1 MNVYQDVEHMLMEAF
16 NTVLGPK
23 HIGKMDQNLIN
34 VEPPRDRGHG
44 DVATNVAMVFAKKLS
59 IKPRDLAIQICNEL
73 DSNDDVSAVE
83 VAGPGFI
90 NIKLVDEVWFKSLH
104 FILGSGKDYGSS
116 ALGAG
121 KKINIEY
128 VSANPTGPL
137 HAAHAR
143 GAVVGDALAR
153 LLMKTGYEVCKE
165 YYINDAGSQIDILG
179 QSTYLR
185 YQEVLGDDSIV
196 IPDGHYPGAYLKE
209 IAAEIVKKDGDKW
222 LSTGVEARLDAFR
235 KYSVQMMMEKVKAD
249 LNSLGIEMDIF
260 SSEQSLI
267 QSGGV
272 DSVLNILEERELLY
286 EGVLDPP
293 KGKQLENW
301 ISRPQKLFK
310 STLFGDDVDRP
321 LQKTDGSWTYFAS
334 DIAYHYDK
342 YKRGFTQMIDIWGAD
357 HGGYVKRMQSAVNA
371 VTFDEA
377 KLDVK
382 ICQIVHML
390 RDGKPVRM
398 SKRSGD
404 FVTIKDVV
412 TAVGKDVIRFIM
424 LTRKNDQVLEFDFD
438 KVVEQSRDNPVFY
451 VQYAHARCC
460 SVLRNA
466 DIGNTGGSYEK
477 SNFCSNN
484 LSLLTDENELNVI
497 KILTNWPRII
507 QGAAKAHEP
516 HRIAFYLSDLA
527 AAFHSLWNKG
537 KEDERLRFIVE
548 DDQDLSSARLSL
560 IKAIAIVIASGL
572 EVIGIEAAEELRS

>member
-1 MNVYQDVEHMLMEAF
+1 MNIYQDVEHMLMEAF
-16 NTVLGPK
+16 NKVLGPK
-23 HIGKMDQNLIN
+23 DIGKIDQNLIS
-34 VEPPRDRGHG
+34 VEPPRDKEHG
-44 DVATNVAMVFAKKLS
+44 DVATNVAMVFAKILS
-59 IKPRDLAIQICNEL
+59 VKPRDLAIKICNEL
-73 DSNDDVSAVE
+73 DRNDYVAAVK

-104 FILGSGKDYGSS
+104 FILKSEKDYGSS

-143 GAVVGDALAR
+143 GAVIGDALAR

-165 YYINDAGSQIDILG
+165 YYINDAGSQVDILG
-179 QSTYLR
+179 KSTFLR
-185 YQEVLGDDSIV
+185 YQEILGDDSIV
-196 IPDGHYPGAYLKE
+196 IPEGHYPGAYLKD
-209 IAAEIVKKDGDKW
+209 IAAEIVEKDGNKW
-222 LSTGVEARLDAFR
+222 LSKSVEERLDAFR

-272 DSVLNILEERELLY
+272 DSVLNILEDRELLY

-293 KGKQLENW
+293 KGKQSENW
-301 ISRPQKLFK
+301 ISRPQRLFK
-310 STLFGDDVDRP
+310 STLFGDDVDRAI
-321 LQKTDGSWTYFAS
+321 QKTDGSWTYFAS

-342 YKRGFTQMIDIWGAD
+342 YKRGFTEMIDIWGAD

-404 FVTIKDVV
+404 FITIEDVV

-466 DIGNTGGSYEK
+466 NIGNTGGSFEK

-537 KEDERLRFIVE
+537 KEDEKLRFIVE
-548 DDQDLSSARLSL
+548 DDKELSLARLSL
-560 IKAIAIVIASGL
+560 VKAIAIVIASGL

>member
-1 MNVYQDVEHMLMEAF
+1 MNIYQDVEHMLMEAF
-16 NTVLGPK
+16 NKVLGPK
-23 HIGKMDQNLIN
+23 DIGKIDQNLIN
-34 VEPPRDRGHG
+34 VEPPRDKEHG
-44 DVATNVAMVFAKKLS
+44 DVATNVAMVFAKTLS
-59 IKPRDLAIQICNEL
+59 IKPRDLAIKICNEL
-73 DSNDDVSAVE
+73 DRNDDVSAVK

-104 FILGSGKDYGSS
+104 FILKSGKDYGSS
-116 ALGAG
+116 ALGGG

-165 YYINDAGSQIDILG
+165 YYINDAGSQVDILG
-179 QSTYLR
+179 QSTFLR
-185 YQEVLGDDSIV
+185 YQEILGDDAIV
-196 IPDGHYPGAYLKE
+196 IPEGHYPGAYLKD
-209 IAAEIVKKDGDKW
+209 IAAEIVKKDGNKW
-222 LSTGVEARLDAFR
+222 LSKSVEERLDAFR

-293 KGKQLENW
+293 KGKQSENW
-301 ISRPQKLFK
+301 VSRPQRLFK
-310 STLFGDDVDRP
+310 STLFGDDVDRAI
-321 LQKTDGSWTYFAS
+321 QKTDGSWTYFAS

-342 YKRGFTQMIDIWGAD
+342 YKRGFTEMIDIWGAD

-404 FVTIKDVV
+404 FVTIEDVV

-466 DIGNTGGSYEK
+466 DIGNIGGSSEK

-537 KEDERLRFIVE
+537 KEDEKLRFIVQ
-548 DDQDLSSARLSL
+548 DDKELSFARLSL

>member
-1 MNVYQDVEHMLMEAF
+1 MNIYQDVENMLMEAF

-23 HIGKMDQNLIN
+23 DIVKIDQNLIN
-34 VEPPRDRGHG
+34 VEPPRDKGHG

-59 IKPRDLAIQICNEL
+59 IKPRDLAIKICNEL
-73 DSNDDVSAVE
+73 DRNDNVSVAE

-90 NIKLVDEVWFKSLH
+90 NIKLVDEVWFESLH
-104 FILGSGKDYGSS
+104 FILKSGKEYGSS
-116 ALGAG
+116 ALGTG

-153 LLMKTGYEVCKE
+153 LLKKTGYEVCKE
-165 YYINDAGSQIDILG
+165 YYINDAGSQVNILA
-179 QSTYLR
+179 QSTFLR

-196 IPDGHYPGAYLKE
+196 IPDGHYPGIYLKD
-209 IAAEIVKKDGDKW
+209 IALQIVEKDGDKW
-222 LSTGVEARLDAFR
+222 LSKSVEETLDAFK
-235 KYSVQMMMEKVKAD
+235 KYSVQMMMEKVKTD

-272 DSVLNILEERELLY
+272 DSVIDMLEERELLY

-293 KGKQLENW
+293 KGKQSENW
-301 ISRPQKLFK
+301 IARPQRLFK
-310 STLFGDDVDRP
+310 STLFGDDVDRAI
-321 LQKTDGSWTYFAS
+321 QKTDGSWTYFAS

-342 YKRGFTQMIDIWGAD
+342 YKRGFTEMIDIWGAD
-357 HGGYVKRMQSAVNA
+357 HGGYVKRMESAVNA
-371 VTFDEA
+371 VTLDKA
-377 KLDVK
+377 KLNVK

-404 FVTIKDVV
+404 FVTIEDVV

-466 DIGNTGGSYEK
+466 DIRGAGGSFEK
-477 SNFCSNN
+477 SNFCGNS
-484 LSLLTDENELNVI
+484 LSLLKDENELNVI

-537 KEDERLRFIVE
+537 KEDEKLRFIVE
-548 DDQDLSSARLSL
+548 NNQELSHARLSL
-560 IKAIAIVIASGL
+560 IKAISIVIAAGL

>member
-1 MNVYQDVEHMLMEAF
+1 MNIYQNVEHMLMEAL

-23 HIGKMDQNLIN
+23 DIVKIDQNLIN
-34 VEPPRDRGHG
+34 VEPPRDKGHG
-44 DVATNVAMVFAKKLS
+44 DVATNVAMIFSKKLS
-59 IKPRDLAIQICNEL
+59 IKPRDLAIKICNEL
-73 DSNDDVSAVE
+73 DRNDEVSAVE

-104 FILGSGKDYGSS
+104 FILKSGKDYGSS
-116 ALGAG
+116 TLGTG

-143 GAVVGDALAR
+143 GAVVGDALA
-153 LLMKTGYEVCKE
+153 LLLKKTGHEVCKE
-165 YYINDAGSQIDILG
+165 YYINDAGSQVDILG
-179 QSTYLR
+179 QSTFLR
-185 YQEVLGDDSIV
+185 YKEVLGDDSIV
-196 IPDGHYPGAYLKE
+196 IPDGHYPGAYLKD
-209 IAAEIVKKDGDKW
+209 IALEIVEKDGDKW
-222 LSTGVEARLDAFR
+222 LSKGVEERLDAFR

-272 DSVLNILEERELLY
+272 DGVLKILEERELLY

-293 KGKQLENW
+293 KGKQSENW
-301 ISRPQKLFK
+301 ISRPQRLFK
-310 STLFGDDVDRP
+310 STLFGDDVDRAI
-321 LQKTDGSWTYFAS
+321 QKTDGSWTYFAS

-342 YKRGFTQMIDIWGAD
+342 YKRGFTEMIDIWGAD

-371 VTFDEA
+371 VTFNEA

-404 FVTIKDVV
+404 FVTIEDVV
-412 TAVGKDVIRFIM
+412 KAVGKDVIRFIM

-466 DIGNTGGSYEK
+466 DIGNNGGSFEK
-477 SNFCSNN
+477 SNFCNNN
-484 LSLLTDENELNVI
+484 LSLLTDKNELNVI
-497 KILTNWPRII
+497 KILANWPRII

-537 KEDERLRFIVE
+537 KEDEKLRFIIE
-548 DDQDLSSARLSL
+548 DDKELSSARLSL
-560 IKAIAIVIASGL
+560 IKAIAIVIATGL

>member
-1 MNVYQDVEHMLMEAF
+1 MNIYQNVEHMLMEAF
-16 NTVLGPK
+16 NTILGPRDIVK
-23 HIGKMDQNLIN
+23 IDQNLIN
-34 VEPPRDRGHG
+34 VEPPRDKGHG
-44 DVATNVAMVFAKKLS
+44 DVATNVAMIFSKKLS
-59 IKPRDLAIQICNEL
+59 IKPRDLAIKICNEL
-73 DSNDDVSAVE
+73 DRNDEVSAVE

-104 FILGSGKDYGSS
+104 FILKSGKDYGSS
-116 ALGAG
+116 TLGTG

-143 GAVVGDALAR
+143 GAVVGDALA
-153 LLMKTGYEVCKE
+153 LLLRKTGHEVCKE
-165 YYINDAGSQIDILG
+165 YYINDAGSQVDILG
-179 QSTYLR
+179 QSTFLR
-185 YQEVLGDDSIV
+185 YKEVLGDDSIV
-196 IPDGHYPGAYLKE
+196 IPDGHYPGAYLKD
-209 IAAEIVKKDGDKW
+209 IALEIVEKDGDKW
-222 LSTGVEARLDAFR
+222 LSKSVEERLDAFR
-235 KYSVQMMMEKVKAD
+235 KYSVQMMMEKVKVD

-267 QSGGV
+267 QSGRVDGV
-272 DSVLNILEERELLY
+272 LKILEERELLY

-293 KGKQLENW
+293 KGKQSENW
-301 ISRPQKLFK
+301 ISRPQRLFK
-310 STLFGDDVDRP
+310 STLFGDDVDRAI
-321 LQKTDGSWTYFAS
+321 QKTDGSWTYFAS

-342 YKRGFTQMIDIWGAD
+342 YKRGFTEMIDIWGAD

-371 VTFDEA
+371 VTFNEA

-404 FVTIKDVV
+404 FVTIEDVV
-412 TAVGKDVIRFIM
+412 KAVGKDVIRFIM

-466 DIGNTGGSYEK
+466 DIGNNGGSFEK
-477 SNFCSNN
+477 SNFCNNN

-537 KEDERLRFIVE
+537 KEDEKLRFIIE
-548 DDQDLSSARLSL
+548 DDKKLSSARLSL

>member
-1 MNVYQDVEHMLMEAF
+1 MNIYQDVEHMLMEAF
-16 NTVLGPK
+16 NKVLGPK
-23 HIGKMDQNLIN
+23 DIGKIDQNLIS
-34 VEPPRDRGHG
+34 VEPPRDKEHG
-44 DVATNVAMVFAKKLS
+44 DVATNVAMVFAKTLS
-59 IKPRDLAIQICNEL
+59 IKPRDLAIKICNEL
-73 DSNDDVSAVE
+73 DRNDYVAAVK

-104 FILGSGKDYGSS
+104 FILKSGKDYGSS

-121 KKINIEY
+121 KKINVEY

-165 YYINDAGSQIDILG
+165 YYINDAGSQVDILG
-179 QSTYLR
+179 KSTFLR
-185 YQEVLGDDSIV
+185 YQEILGDDSIV
-196 IPDGHYPGAYLKE
+196 IPEGHYPGAYLKD
-209 IAAEIVKKDGDKW
+209 IAAEIVKKDGNKW
-222 LSTGVEARLDAFR
+222 LSKSVEERLDAFR

-293 KGKQLENW
+293 KGKQSENW
-301 ISRPQKLFK
+301 ISRPQRLFK
-310 STLFGDDVDRP
+310 STLFGDDVDRAI
-321 LQKTDGSWTYFAS
+321 QKTDGSWTYFAS

-342 YKRGFTQMIDIWGAD
+342 YKRGFTEMIDIWGAD

-404 FVTIKDVV
+404 FITIEDVV

-466 DIGNTGGSYEK
+466 NIGNTGGSFEK

-537 KEDERLRFIVE
+537 KEDEKLRFIVE
-548 DDQDLSSARLSL
+548 DDRELSFARLSL

>member
-1 MNVYQDVEHMLMEAF
+1 MNIYQDVENMLMEAF

-23 HIGKMDQNLIN
+23 DIVKIDQNLIN
-34 VEPPRDRGHG
+34 VEPPRDKGHG

-59 IKPRDLAIQICNEL
+59 IKPRDLAIKICNEL
-73 DSNDDVSAVE
+73 DRNDNVSVAE

-90 NIKLVDEVWFKSLH
+90 NIKLVDEVWFESLH
-104 FILGSGKDYGSS
+104 FILKSGKEYGSS
-116 ALGAG
+116 ALGTG

-153 LLMKTGYEVCKE
+153 LLKKTGYEVCKE
-165 YYINDAGSQIDILG
+165 YYINDAGSQVNILA
-179 QSTYLR
+179 QSTFLR

-196 IPDGHYPGAYLKE
+196 IPDGHYPGIYLKD
-209 IAAEIVKKDGDKW
+209 IALQIVEKDGDKW
-222 LSTGVEARLDAFR
+222 LSKSVEETLDAFK
-235 KYSVQMMMEKVKAD
+235 KYSVQMMMEKVKTD

-272 DSVLNILEERELLY
+272 DSVIDMLEERELLY

-293 KGKQLENW
+293 KGKQSENW
-301 ISRPQKLFK
+301 IARPQRLFK
-310 STLFGDDVDRP
+310 STLFGDDVDRAI
-321 LQKTDGSWTYFAS
+321 QKTDGSWTYFAS

-342 YKRGFTQMIDIWGAD
+342 YKRGFTEMIDIWGAD
-357 HGGYVKRMQSAVNA
+357 HGGYVKRMESAVNA
-371 VTFDEA
+371 VTLDKA
-377 KLDVK
+377 KLNVK

-404 FVTIKDVV
+404 FVTIEDVV

-466 DIGNTGGSYEK
+466 DIRGTGGSFEK
-477 SNFCSNN
+477 SNFCGNS
-484 LSLLTDENELNVI
+484 LSLLKDENELNVI

-537 KEDERLRFIVE
+537 KEDEKLRFIVE
-548 DDQDLSSARLSL
+548 NNQELSHARLSL
-560 IKAIAIVIASGL
+560 IKAISIVIAAGL

>member
-1 MNVYQDVEHMLMEAF
+1 MNIYQDVEHMLMEAF
-16 NTVLGPK
+16 NKVLGPK
-23 HIGKMDQNLIN
+23 DIGKIDQNLIS
-34 VEPPRDRGHG
+34 VEPPRDKEHG
-44 DVATNVAMVFAKKLS
+44 DVATNVAMVFAKILS
-59 IKPRDLAIQICNEL
+59 VKPRDLAIKICNEL
-73 DSNDDVSAVE
+73 DRNDDVSAVK

-104 FILGSGKDYGSS
+104 FILKSEKDYGSS

-165 YYINDAGSQIDILG
+165 YYINDAGSQVDILG
-179 QSTYLR
+179 QSTFLR

-196 IPDGHYPGAYLKE
+196 IPEGHYPGAYLKD
-209 IAAEIVKKDGDKW
+209 IAAEIVKKDGNKW
-222 LSTGVEARLDAFR
+222 LSKSVEERLDAFR

-286 EGVLDPP
+286 QGVLDPP
-293 KGKQLENW
+293 KGKQSENW
-301 ISRPQKLFK
+301 VSRPQRLFK
-310 STLFGDDVDRP
+310 STLFGDDVDRAI
-321 LQKTDGSWTYFAS
+321 QKTDGSWTYFAS

-342 YKRGFTQMIDIWGAD
+342 YKRGFTEMIDIWGAD

-404 FVTIKDVV
+404 FVTIEDVV

-466 DIGNTGGSYEK
+466 NIGNTGGSFEK

-537 KEDERLRFIVE
+537 KEDEKLRFIVE
-548 DDQDLSSARLSL
+548 DDKELSLARLSL
-560 IKAIAIVIASGL
+560 VKAIAIVIASGL

>member
-1 MNVYQDVEHMLMEAF
+1 M
-16 NTVLGPK
+16 
-23 HIGKMDQNLIN
+23 
-34 VEPPRDRGHG
+34 
-44 DVATNVAMVFAKKLS
+44 
-59 IKPRDLAIQICNEL
+59 
-73 DSNDDVSAVE
+73 
-83 VAGPGFI
+83 
-90 NIKLVDEVWFKSLH
+90 
-104 FILGSGKDYGSS
+104 
-116 ALGAG
+116 
-121 KKINIEY
+121 
-128 VSANPTGPL
+128 
-137 HAAHAR
+137 
-143 GAVVGDALAR
+143 
-153 LLMKTGYEVCKE
+153 CKE
-165 YYINDAGSQIDILG
+165 YYINDAGSQVNILA
-179 QSTYLR
+179 QSTFLR

-196 IPDGHYPGAYLKE
+196 IPDGHYPGIYLKD
-209 IAAEIVKKDGDKW
+209 IALQIVEKDGDKW
-222 LSTGVEARLDAFR
+222 LSKSVEETLDAFK
-235 KYSVQMMMEKVKAD
+235 KYSVQMMMEKVKTD

-272 DSVLNILEERELLY
+272 DSVIDMLEERELLY

-293 KGKQLENW
+293 KGKQSENW
-301 ISRPQKLFK
+301 IARPQRLFK
-310 STLFGDDVDRP
+310 STLFGDDVDRAI
-321 LQKTDGSWTYFAS
+321 QKTDGSWTYFAS

-342 YKRGFTQMIDIWGAD
+342 YKRGFTEMIDIWGAD
-357 HGGYVKRMQSAVNA
+357 HGGYVKRMESAVNA
-371 VTFDEA
+371 VTLDKA
-377 KLDVK
+377 KLNVK

-404 FVTIKDVV
+404 FVTIEDVV

-466 DIGNTGGSYEK
+466 DIRGTGGSFEK
-477 SNFCSNN
+477 SNFCGNS
-484 LSLLTDENELNVI
+484 LSLLKDENELNVI

-537 KEDERLRFIVE
+537 KEDEKLRFIVE
-548 DDQDLSSARLSL
+548 NNQELSHARLSL
-560 IKAIAIVIASGL
+560 IKAISIVIAAGL

>member
-1 MNVYQDVEHMLMEAF
+1 MNIYQNVEHMLMEAF
-16 NTVLGPK
+16 NTILSPK
-23 HIGKMDQNLIN
+23 DIVKIDQNLIN
-34 VEPPRDRGHG
+34 VEPPRDKGHG
-44 DVATNVAMVFAKKLS
+44 DVATNVAMIFSKKLS
-59 IKPRDLAIQICNEL
+59 IKPRDLAIKICNEL
-73 DSNDDVSAVE
+73 DRNDEVSAAE

-104 FILGSGKDYGSS
+104 FILKSGKDYGSS
-116 ALGAG
+116 TLGTG

-143 GAVVGDALAR
+143 GAVVGDALA
-153 LLMKTGYEVCKE
+153 LLLKKTGHEVCKE
-165 YYINDAGSQIDILG
+165 YYINDGGSQVDILG
-179 QSTYLR
+179 QSTFLR
-185 YQEVLGDDSIV
+185 YKEVLGDDSIV
-196 IPDGHYPGAYLKE
+196 IPDGHYPGAYLKD
-209 IAAEIVKKDGDKW
+209 IALEIVDKDGDKW
-222 LSTGVEARLDAFR
+222 LSKGVEERLDAFR

-272 DSVLNILEERELLY
+272 DGVLKILEERELLY

-293 KGKQLENW
+293 KGKQSENW
-301 ISRPQKLFK
+301 ISRPQRLFK
-310 STLFGDDVDRP
+310 STLFGDDVDRAI
-321 LQKTDGSWTYFAS
+321 QKTDGNWTYFAS

-342 YKRGFTQMIDIWGAD
+342 YKRGFTEMIDIWGAD

-371 VTFDEA
+371 VTFNEA

-404 FVTIKDVV
+404 FVTIEDVV
-412 TAVGKDVIRFIM
+412 KAVGKDVIRFIM

-466 DIGNTGGSYEK
+466 DIGNNGGSFEK
-477 SNFCSNN
+477 SNFCNNN

-537 KEDERLRFIVE
+537 KEDEKLRFIIE
-548 DDQDLSSARLSL
+548 DDKELSSARLSL

>member
-1 MNVYQDVEHMLMEAF
+1 MNIYQDVEHMLMEAF
-16 NTVLGPK
+16 NKVLGPK
-23 HIGKMDQNLIN
+23 DIGKIDQNLIN

-44 DVATNVAMVFAKKLS
+44 DVATNVAMIFAKKLS

-104 FILGSGKDYGSS
+104 FILKSGIDYGSS

-165 YYINDAGSQIDILG
+165 YYINDAGSQVDILG
-179 QSTYLR
+179 QSTFLR

-222 LSTGVEARLDAFR
+222 LSTGVEERLDAFK

-267 QSGGV
+267 QSGRV

-301 ISRPQKLFK
+301 ISRPQRLFK
-310 STLFGDDVDRP
+310 STLFGDDVDRA

-342 YKRGFTQMIDIWGAD
+342 YKRGFAQMIDIWGAD
-357 HGGYVKRMQSAVNA
+357 HGGYVKRMQSAVKA

-404 FVTIKDVV
+404 FVTIEDVV

-460 SVLRNA
+460 SVLRTA
-466 DIGNTGGSYEK
+466 DVGNTGGSSER

-507 QGAAKAHEP
+507 RGAAKAHEP

-537 KEDERLRFIVE
+537 KEDEKLRFIVE
-548 DDQDLSSARLSL
+548 DDQELSSARLSL

>member
-1 MNVYQDVEHMLMEAF
+1 MNIYQDVEHMLMEAF
-16 NTVLGPK
+16 NKVLGPK
-23 HIGKMDQNLIN
+23 DIGKIDQNLIS
-34 VEPPRDRGHG
+34 VEPPRDKEHG
-44 DVATNVAMVFAKKLS
+44 DVATNVAMVFAKILS
-59 IKPRDLAIQICNEL
+59 VKPRDLAIKICNEL
-73 DSNDDVSAVE
+73 DRNDYVAAVK

-104 FILGSGKDYGSS
+104 FILKSEKDYGSS

-165 YYINDAGSQIDILG
+165 YYINDAGSQVDILG
-179 QSTYLR
+179 KSTFLR
-185 YQEVLGDDSIV
+185 YQEILGDDSIV
-196 IPDGHYPGAYLKE
+196 IPEGHYPGAYLKD
-209 IAAEIVKKDGDKW
+209 IAAEIVEKDGNKW
-222 LSTGVEARLDAFR
+222 LSKSVEERLDAFR

-272 DSVLNILEERELLY
+272 DSVLNILEDRELLY

-293 KGKQLENW
+293 KGKQSENW
-301 ISRPQKLFK
+301 ISRPQRLFK
-310 STLFGDDVDRP
+310 STLFGDDVDRAI
-321 LQKTDGSWTYFAS
+321 QKTDGSWTYFAS

-342 YKRGFTQMIDIWGAD
+342 YKRGFTEMIDIWGAD

-404 FVTIKDVV
+404 FITIEDVV

-466 DIGNTGGSYEK
+466 NIGNTVGNFEK

-537 KEDERLRFIVE
+537 KEDEKLRFIVE
-548 DDQDLSSARLSL
+548 DDKELSLARLSL
-560 IKAIAIVIASGL
+560 VKAIAIVIASGL

>member
-1 MNVYQDVEHMLMEAF
+1 MNIYQNVEHMLMEAF
-16 NTVLGPK
+16 NTILGPRDIVK
-23 HIGKMDQNLIN
+23 IDQNLIN
-34 VEPPRDRGHG
+34 VEPPRDKGHG
-44 DVATNVAMVFAKKLS
+44 DVATNVAMIFSKKLS
-59 IKPRDLAIQICNEL
+59 IKPRDLAIKICNEL
-73 DSNDDVSAVE
+73 DRNDEVSAVE

-104 FILGSGKDYGSS
+104 FILKSGKDYGSS
-116 ALGAG
+116 ALGTG

-143 GAVVGDALAR
+143 GAVVGDALA
-153 LLMKTGYEVCKE
+153 LLLKKTGHEVCKE
-165 YYINDAGSQIDILG
+165 YYINDAGSQVDILG
-179 QSTYLR
+179 QSTFLR
-185 YQEVLGDDSIV
+185 YKEVLGDDSIV
-196 IPDGHYPGAYLKE
+196 IPDGHYPGAYLKD
-209 IAAEIVKKDGDKW
+209 IASEIVEKDGDKW
-222 LSTGVEARLDAFR
+222 LSTSVEERLDAFR

-267 QSGGV
+267 RSGGV
-272 DSVLNILEERELLY
+272 DGVLKILEERELLY

-293 KGKQLENW
+293 KGKQSENW
-301 ISRPQKLFK
+301 ISRPQRLFK
-310 STLFGDDVDRP
+310 STLFGDDVDRAI
-321 LQKTDGSWTYFAS
+321 QKTDGSWTYFAS

-342 YKRGFTQMIDIWGAD
+342 YKRGFTEMIDIWGAD

-371 VTFDEA
+371 VTFNEA

-404 FVTIKDVV
+404 FVTIEDVV
-412 TAVGKDVIRFIM
+412 KAVGKDVIRFIM

-438 KVVEQSRDNPVFY
+438 KVVEHSRDNPVFY

-466 DIGNTGGSYEK
+466 DIGNNGGSFEK
-477 SNFCSNN
+477 SNFCNNN

-537 KEDERLRFIVE
+537 KEDEKLRFIIE
-548 DDQDLSSARLSL
+548 DDKELSSARLSL

>member
-1 MNVYQDVEHMLMEAF
+1 MNIYQNVEHMLMEAF

-23 HIGKMDQNLIN
+23 DIVKIDQNLIN
-34 VEPPRDRGHG
+34 VEPPRDKGHG
-44 DVATNVAMVFAKKLS
+44 DVATNVAMIFSKKLS
-59 IKPRDLAIQICNEL
+59 IKPRDLAIKICNEL
-73 DSNDDVSAVE
+73 DRNDEVSAAE

-104 FILGSGKDYGSS
+104 FILKSGKDYGSS
-116 ALGAG
+116 TLGTG

-143 GAVVGDALAR
+143 GAVVGDALA
-153 LLMKTGYEVCKE
+153 LLLKKTGHEVCKE
-165 YYINDAGSQIDILG
+165 YYINDAGSQVDILG
-179 QSTYLR
+179 QSTFLR
-185 YQEVLGDDSIV
+185 YKEVLGDDSIV
-196 IPDGHYPGAYLKE
+196 IPDGHYPGAYLKD
-209 IAAEIVKKDGDKW
+209 IALEIVEKDGDKW
-222 LSTGVEARLDAFR
+222 LSKGVEERLDAFR

-272 DSVLNILEERELLY
+272 DGVLKILEERELLY

-293 KGKQLENW
+293 KGKQSENW
-301 ISRPQKLFK
+301 ISRPQRLFK
-310 STLFGDDVDRP
+310 STLFGDDVDRAI
-321 LQKTDGSWTYFAS
+321 QKTDGNWTYFAS

-342 YKRGFTQMIDIWGAD
+342 YKRGFTEMIDIWGAD

-371 VTFDEA
+371 VTFNEA

-404 FVTIKDVV
+404 FVTIEDVV
-412 TAVGKDVIRFIM
+412 KAVGKDVIRFIM

-466 DIGNTGGSYEK
+466 DIGNNGGSFEK
-477 SNFCSNN
+477 SNFCNNN

-537 KEDERLRFIVE
+537 KEDEKLRFIIE
-548 DDQDLSSARLSL
+548 DDKELSSARLSL

>member
-1 MNVYQDVEHMLMEAF
+1 MNIYQNVEHMLMEAF

-23 HIGKMDQNLIN
+23 DIVKIDQNLIN
-34 VEPPRDRGHG
+34 VEPPRDKGHG
-44 DVATNVAMVFAKKLS
+44 DVATNVAMIFSKKLS
-59 IKPRDLAIQICNEL
+59 IKPRDLAIKICNEL
-73 DSNDDVSAVE
+73 DRNDEVSAVE

-104 FILGSGKDYGSS
+104 FILKSGKDYGSS
-116 ALGAG
+116 TLGTG

-143 GAVVGDALAR
+143 GAVVGDALA
-153 LLMKTGYEVCKE
+153 LLLKKTGHEVCKE
-165 YYINDAGSQIDILG
+165 YYINDGGSQVDILG
-179 QSTYLR
+179 QSTFLR
-185 YQEVLGDDSIV
+185 YKEVLGDDSIV
-196 IPDGHYPGAYLKE
+196 IPDGHYPGAYLKD
-209 IAAEIVKKDGDKW
+209 IALEIVEKDGDKW
-222 LSTGVEARLDAFR
+222 LSKSDQERLDAFR
-235 KYSVQMMMEKVKAD
+235 EYSVQMMMEKVKVD

-272 DSVLNILEERELLY
+272 DGVLKILEERELLY

-293 KGKQLENW
+293 KGKQSENW
-301 ISRPQKLFK
+301 ISRPQRLFK
-310 STLFGDDVDRP
+310 STLFGDDVDRAI
-321 LQKTDGSWTYFAS
+321 QKTDGNWTYFAS

-342 YKRGFTQMIDIWGAD
+342 YKRGFTEMIDIWGAD

-371 VTFDEA
+371 VTFNEA

-404 FVTIKDVV
+404 FVTIEDVV
-412 TAVGKDVIRFIM
+412 KAVGKDVIRFIM

-438 KVVEQSRDNPVFY
+438 KVVEHSRDNPVFY

-466 DIGNTGGSYEK
+466 DIGNNGGSFEK
-477 SNFCSNN
+477 SNFCNNN

-537 KEDERLRFIVE
+537 KEDEKLRFIVE
-548 DDQDLSSARLSL
+548 DDQELSSARLSL

>member
-1 MNVYQDVEHMLMEAF
+1 MNIYQDVEHMLMEAF
-16 NTVLGPK
+16 NKVLGPK
-23 HIGKMDQNLIN
+23 DIGKIDQNLIS
-34 VEPPRDRGHG
+34 VEPPRDKEHG
-44 DVATNVAMVFAKKLS
+44 DVATNVAMVFAKILS
-59 IKPRDLAIQICNEL
+59 VKPRDLAIKICNEL
-73 DSNDDVSAVE
+73 DRNDYVAAVK

-104 FILGSGKDYGSS
+104 FILKSGKDYGSS

-165 YYINDAGSQIDILG
+165 YYINDAGSQVDILG
-179 QSTYLR
+179 KSTFLR
-185 YQEVLGDDSIV
+185 YQEILGDDSIV
-196 IPDGHYPGAYLKE
+196 IPEGHYPGAYLKD
-209 IAAEIVKKDGDKW
+209 IAAEIVEKDGNKW
-222 LSTGVEARLDAFR
+222 LSKSVEERLDAFR

-272 DSVLNILEERELLY
+272 DSVLNILEDRELLY

-293 KGKQLENW
+293 KGKQSENW
-301 ISRPQKLFK
+301 ISRPQRLFK
-310 STLFGDDVDRP
+310 STLFGDDVDRAI
-321 LQKTDGSWTYFAS
+321 QKTDGSWTYFAS

-342 YKRGFTQMIDIWGAD
+342 YKRGFTEMIDIWGAD

-404 FVTIKDVV
+404 FVTIEDVV

-466 DIGNTGGSYEK
+466 NIGNTSGSFEK

-537 KEDERLRFIVE
+537 KEDEKLRFIVQ
-548 DDQDLSSARLSL
+548 DDKELSFARLSL

>member
-1 MNVYQDVEHMLMEAF
+1 MNIYQDVEHMLMEAF
-16 NTVLGPK
+16 NKVLGPK
-23 HIGKMDQNLIN
+23 DIGKIDQNLIS
-34 VEPPRDRGHG
+34 VEPPRDKEHG
-44 DVATNVAMVFAKKLS
+44 DVATNVAMVFAKTLS
-59 IKPRDLAIQICNEL
+59 VKPRDLAIKICNEL
-73 DSNDDVSAVE
+73 DRNDYVAAVK

-104 FILGSGKDYGSS
+104 FILKSEKDYGSS

-165 YYINDAGSQIDILG
+165 YYINDAGSQVDILG
-179 QSTYLR
+179 KSTFLR
-185 YQEVLGDDSIV
+185 YQEILGDDSIV
-196 IPDGHYPGAYLKE
+196 IPEGHYPGAYLKD
-209 IAAEIVKKDGDKW
+209 IAAEIVEKDGNKW
-222 LSTGVEARLDAFR
+222 LSKSVEERLDAFR

-272 DSVLNILEERELLY
+272 DSVLNILEDRELLY

-293 KGKQLENW
+293 KGKQSENW
-301 ISRPQKLFK
+301 ISRPQRLFK
-310 STLFGDDVDRP
+310 STLFGDDVDRAI
-321 LQKTDGSWTYFAS
+321 QKTDGSWTYFAS

-342 YKRGFTQMIDIWGAD
+342 YKRGFTEMIDIWGAD

-404 FVTIKDVV
+404 FITIEDVV

-466 DIGNTGGSYEK
+466 DVGNSRGSFEK

-537 KEDERLRFIVE
+537 KEDEKLRFIVE
-548 DDQDLSSARLSL
+548 DDKELSLARLSL
-560 IKAIAIVIASGL
+560 VKAIAIVIASGL

>member
-1 MNVYQDVEHMLMEAF
+1 MNIYQNVEHMLMEAF
-16 NTVLGPK
+16 NTILGPRDIVK
-23 HIGKMDQNLIN
+23 IDQNLIN
-34 VEPPRDRGHG
+34 VEPPRDKGHG
-44 DVATNVAMVFAKKLS
+44 DVATNVAMIFSKKLS
-59 IKPRDLAIQICNEL
+59 IKPRDLAIKICNEL
-73 DSNDDVSAVE
+73 DRNDEVSAVE

-104 FILGSGKDYGSS
+104 FILKSGKDYGSS
-116 ALGAG
+116 ALGTG

-143 GAVVGDALAR
+143 GAVVGDALA
-153 LLMKTGYEVCKE
+153 LLLKKTGHEVCKE
-165 YYINDAGSQIDILG
+165 YYINDAGSQVDILG
-179 QSTYLR
+179 QSTFLR
-185 YQEVLGDDSIV
+185 YKEVLGDDSIV
-196 IPDGHYPGAYLKE
+196 IPDGHYPGVYLKD
-209 IAAEIVKKDGDKW
+209 IALEIVEKDGDKW
-222 LSTGVEARLDAFR
+222 LSKSVEERLDAFR

-272 DSVLNILEERELLY
+272 DGVLKILEERELLY

-293 KGKQLENW
+293 KGKQSENW
-301 ISRPQKLFK
+301 ISRPQRLFK
-310 STLFGDDVDRP
+310 STLFGDDVDRAI
-321 LQKTDGSWTYFAS
+321 QKTDGSWTYFAS

-342 YKRGFTQMIDIWGAD
+342 YKRGFTEMIDIWGAD

-371 VTFDEA
+371 VTFNEA

-404 FVTIKDVV
+404 FVTIEDVV
-412 TAVGKDVIRFIM
+412 KAVGKDVIRFIM

-438 KVVEQSRDNPVFY
+438 KVVEHSRDNPVFY

-466 DIGNTGGSYEK
+466 DIGNNGGSFEK
-477 SNFCSNN
+477 SNFCNNN

-537 KEDERLRFIVE
+537 KEDEKLRFIIE
-548 DDQDLSSARLSL
+548 DDKELSSARLSL

>member
-1 MNVYQDVEHMLMEAF
+1 MNIYQNVEHMLMEAF

-23 HIGKMDQNLIN
+23 DIVKIDQNLIN
-34 VEPPRDRGHG
+34 VEPPRDKGHG
-44 DVATNVAMVFAKKLS
+44 DVATNVAMIFSKKLS
-59 IKPRDLAIQICNEL
+59 IKPRDLAIKICNEL
-73 DSNDDVSAVE
+73 DRNDEVSAVE

-104 FILGSGKDYGSS
+104 FILKSGKDYGSS
-116 ALGAG
+116 TLGTG

-143 GAVVGDALAR
+143 GAVVGDALA
-153 LLMKTGYEVCKE
+153 LLLKKTGHEVCKE
-165 YYINDAGSQIDILG
+165 YYINDAGSQVDILG
-179 QSTYLR
+179 QSTFLR
-185 YQEVLGDDSIV
+185 YKEVLGDDSIV
-196 IPDGHYPGAYLKE
+196 IPDGHYPGVYLKD
-209 IAAEIVKKDGDKW
+209 IALEIVEKDGDKW
-222 LSTGVEARLDAFR
+222 LSKSVEERLDAFR

-267 QSGGV
+267 QSGRVDGV
-272 DSVLNILEERELLY
+272 LKILEERELLY

-293 KGKQLENW
+293 KGKQSENW
-301 ISRPQKLFK
+301 ISRPQRLFK
-310 STLFGDDVDRP
+310 STLFGDDVDRAI
-321 LQKTDGSWTYFAS
+321 QKTDGSWTYFAS

-342 YKRGFTQMIDIWGAD
+342 YKRGFTEMIDIWGAD

-371 VTFDEA
+371 VTFNEA

-404 FVTIKDVV
+404 FVTIEDVV
-412 TAVGKDVIRFIM
+412 KAVGKDVIRFIM

-466 DIGNTGGSYEK
+466 DIGNNGGSFEK
-477 SNFCSNN
+477 SNFCNNN

-537 KEDERLRFIVE
+537 KEDEKLRFIIE
-548 DDQDLSSARLSL
+548 DDKELSSARLSL

>member
-1 MNVYQDVEHMLMEAF
+1 MNIYQDVEHMLMEAF
-16 NTVLGPK
+16 NKVLGPK
-23 HIGKMDQNLIN
+23 DIGKIDQNLIN

-222 LSTGVEARLDAFR
+222 LSTGVEERLDAFR
-235 KYSVQMMMEKVKAD
+235 KYSVQMMMEKVKVD

-404 FVTIKDVV
+404 FVTIEDVV

>member
-1 MNVYQDVEHMLMEAF
+1 MNIYQDVEHMLMEAF
-16 NTVLGPK
+16 NKVLGPK
-23 HIGKMDQNLIN
+23 DIGKIDQNLIS
-34 VEPPRDRGHG
+34 VEPPRDKEHG
-44 DVATNVAMVFAKKLS
+44 DVATNVAMVFAKTLS
-59 IKPRDLAIQICNEL
+59 VKPRDLAIKICNEL
-73 DSNDDVSAVE
+73 DRNDYVAAVK

-104 FILGSGKDYGSS
+104 FILKSEKDYGSS

-165 YYINDAGSQIDILG
+165 YYINDAGSQVDILG
-179 QSTYLR
+179 QSTFLR
-185 YQEVLGDDSIV
+185 YQEILGDDSIV
-196 IPDGHYPGAYLKE
+196 IPEGHYPGAYLKD
-209 IAAEIVKKDGDKW
+209 IAAEIVEKDGNKW
-222 LSTGVEARLDAFR
+222 LSKSVEERLDAFR

-293 KGKQLENW
+293 KGKQSENW
-301 ISRPQKLFK
+301 ISRPQRLFK
-310 STLFGDDVDRP
+310 STLFGDDVDRAI
-321 LQKTDGSWTYFAS
+321 QKTDGSWTYFAS

-342 YKRGFTQMIDIWGAD
+342 YKRGFTEMIDIWGAD

-404 FVTIKDVV
+404 FITIEDVV

-466 DIGNTGGSYEK
+466 NIGNTGGSFEK

-537 KEDERLRFIVE
+537 KEDEKLRFIVE
-548 DDQDLSSARLSL
+548 DDKELSLARLSL
-560 IKAIAIVIASGL
+560 VKAIAIVIASGL

>member
-1 MNVYQDVEHMLMEAF
+1 MNIYQNVEHMLMEAF
-16 NTVLGPK
+16 NTILGPK
-23 HIGKMDQNLIN
+23 DIVKIDQNLIN
-34 VEPPRDRGHG
+34 VEPPRDKGHG
-44 DVATNVAMVFAKKLS
+44 DVATNVAMIFSKKLS
-59 IKPRDLAIQICNEL
+59 IKPRDLAIKICNEL
-73 DSNDDVSAVE
+73 DRNDEVSAIE

-104 FILGSGKDYGSS
+104 FILKSGKDYGSS
-116 ALGAG
+116 TLGTG

-143 GAVVGDALAR
+143 GAVVGDALA
-153 LLMKTGYEVCKE
+153 LLLKKTGHEVCKE
-165 YYINDAGSQIDILG
+165 YYINDAGSQVDILG
-179 QSTYLR
+179 QSTFLR
-185 YQEVLGDDSIV
+185 YKEVLGDDSIV
-196 IPDGHYPGAYLKE
+196 IPDGHYPGAYLKD
-209 IAAEIVKKDGDKW
+209 IALEIVEKDGDKW
-222 LSTGVEARLDAFR
+222 LSKSVEERLDAFR

-272 DSVLNILEERELLY
+272 DGVLKILEERELLY

-293 KGKQLENW
+293 KGKQSENW
-301 ISRPQKLFK
+301 ISRPQRLFK
-310 STLFGDDVDRP
+310 STLFGDDVDRAI
-321 LQKTDGSWTYFAS
+321 QKTDGSWTYFAS

-342 YKRGFTQMIDIWGAD
+342 YKRGFTEMIDIWGAD

-371 VTFDEA
+371 VTFNEA

-404 FVTIKDVV
+404 FVTIEDVV
-412 TAVGKDVIRFIM
+412 KAVGKDVIRFIM

-466 DIGNTGGSYEK
+466 DIGNNGGSFEK
-477 SNFCSNN
+477 SNFCNNN

-537 KEDERLRFIVE
+537 KEDEKLRFIIE
-548 DDQDLSSARLSL
+548 DDKELSSARLSL
-560 IKAIAIVIASGL
+560 IKAIAIVIATGL

>member
-1 MNVYQDVEHMLMEAF
+1 MNIYQDVEHMLMEAF
-16 NTVLGPK
+16 NKVLGPK
-23 HIGKMDQNLIN
+23 DIGKIDQNLIS
-34 VEPPRDRGHG
+34 VEPPRDKEHG
-44 DVATNVAMVFAKKLS
+44 DVATNVAMVFAKTLS
-59 IKPRDLAIQICNEL
+59 VKPRDLAIKICNEL
-73 DSNDDVSAVE
+73 DRNDYVAAVK

-104 FILGSGKDYGSS
+104 FILKSGKDYGSS

-165 YYINDAGSQIDILG
+165 YYINDAGSQVDILG
-179 QSTYLR
+179 KSTFLR
-185 YQEVLGDDSIV
+185 YQEILGDDSIV
-196 IPDGHYPGAYLKE
+196 IPEGHYPGAYLKD
-209 IAAEIVKKDGDKW
+209 IAAEIVEKDGNKW
-222 LSTGVEARLDAFR
+222 LSKSVEERLDAFR

-272 DSVLNILEERELLY
+272 DSVLNILEDRELLY

-293 KGKQLENW
+293 KGKQSENW
-301 ISRPQKLFK
+301 ISRPQRLFK
-310 STLFGDDVDRP
+310 STLFGDDVDRAI
-321 LQKTDGSWTYFAS
+321 QKTDGSWTYFAS

-342 YKRGFTQMIDIWGAD
+342 YKRGFTEMIDIWGAD

-404 FVTIKDVV
+404 FITIEDVV

-466 DIGNTGGSYEK
+466 NIGNTGGSFEK

-537 KEDERLRFIVE
+537 KEDEKLRFIVE
-548 DDQDLSSARLSL
+548 DDKELSLARLSL
-560 IKAIAIVIASGL
+560 VKAIAIVIASGL

>member
-1 MNVYQDVEHMLMEAF
+1 MNIYQNVEHMLMEAL

-23 HIGKMDQNLIN
+23 DIVKIDQNLIN
-34 VEPPRDRGHG
+34 VEPPRDKGHG
-44 DVATNVAMVFAKKLS
+44 DVATNVAMIFAKKLS
-59 IKPRDLAIQICNEL
+59 IKPRDLAIKICNEL
-73 DSNDDVSAVE
+73 DRNDEVSAIE

-104 FILGSGKDYGSS
+104 FILKSGKDYGSS
-116 ALGAG
+116 TLGTG

-143 GAVVGDALAR
+143 GAVVGDALA
-153 LLMKTGYEVCKE
+153 LLLKKTGHEVCKE
-165 YYINDAGSQIDILG
+165 YYINDAGSQVDILG
-179 QSTYLR
+179 QSTFLR
-185 YQEVLGDDSIV
+185 YKEVLGDDSIV
-196 IPDGHYPGAYLKE
+196 IPDGHYPGAYLKG
-209 IAAEIVKKDGDKW
+209 IALEIVEKDGDKW
-222 LSTGVEARLDAFR
+222 LSKSVEERLDAFR

-272 DSVLNILEERELLY
+272 DGVLKILEERELLY

-293 KGKQLENW
+293 KGKQSENW
-301 ISRPQKLFK
+301 ISRPQRLFK
-310 STLFGDDVDRP
+310 STLFGDDVDRAI
-321 LQKTDGSWTYFAS
+321 QKTDGSWTYFAS

-342 YKRGFTQMIDIWGAD
+342 YKRGFTEMIDIWGAD

-371 VTFDEA
+371 VTFNEA

-404 FVTIKDVV
+404 FVTIEDVV
-412 TAVGKDVIRFIM
+412 KAVGKDVIRFIM

-466 DIGNTGGSYEK
+466 DIGNNGGSFEK
-477 SNFCSNN
+477 SNFCNNN

-507 QGAAKAHEP
+507 KGAAKAHEP

-537 KEDERLRFIVE
+537 KEDEKLRFIIE
-548 DDQDLSSARLSL
+548 DDKELSSARLSL
-560 IKAIAIVIASGL
+560 IKAIAIVIATGL

>member
-1 MNVYQDVEHMLMEAF
+1 
-16 NTVLGPK
+16 
-23 HIGKMDQNLIN
+23 
-34 VEPPRDRGHG
+34 
-44 DVATNVAMVFAKKLS
+44 
-59 IKPRDLAIQICNEL
+59 
-73 DSNDDVSAVE
+73 
-83 VAGPGFI
+83 
-90 NIKLVDEVWFKSLH
+90 
-104 FILGSGKDYGSS
+104 
-116 ALGAG
+116 
-121 KKINIEY
+121 
-128 VSANPTGPL
+128 
-137 HAAHAR
+137 
-143 GAVVGDALAR
+143 
-153 LLMKTGYEVCKE
+153 
-165 YYINDAGSQIDILG
+165 
-179 QSTYLR
+179 
-185 YQEVLGDDSIV
+185 
-196 IPDGHYPGAYLKE
+196 
-209 IAAEIVKKDGDKW
+209 
-222 LSTGVEARLDAFR
+222 
-235 KYSVQMMMEKVKAD
+235 
-249 LNSLGIEMDIF
+249 MDIF

-272 DSVLNILEERELLY
+272 DGVLKILEERELLY

-293 KGKQLENW
+293 KGKQSENW
-301 ISRPQKLFK
+301 ISRPQRLFK
-310 STLFGDDVDRP
+310 STLFGDDVDRAI
-321 LQKTDGSWTYFAS
+321 QKTDGSWTYFAS

-342 YKRGFTQMIDIWGAD
+342 YKRGFTEMIDIWGAD

-371 VTFDEA
+371 VTFNEA

-404 FVTIKDVV
+404 FVTIEDVV
-412 TAVGKDVIRFIM
+412 KAVGKDVIRFIM

-466 DIGNTGGSYEK
+466 DIGNNGGSFEK
-477 SNFCSNN
+477 SNFCNNN

-537 KEDERLRFIVE
+537 KEDEKLRFIIE
-548 DDQDLSSARLSL
+548 DDKELSSARLSL

>member
-1 MNVYQDVEHMLMEAF
+1 MNIYQDVEHMLMEAF
-16 NTVLGPK
+16 NKVLGPK
-23 HIGKMDQNLIN
+23 DIGKIDQNLIN
-34 VEPPRDRGHG
+34 VEPPRDKEHG
-44 DVATNVAMVFAKKLS
+44 DVATNAAMVFAKTLS
-59 IKPRDLAIQICNEL
+59 IKPRDLAIKICNEL
-73 DSNDDVSAVE
+73 DRNDDVSTVK

-104 FILGSGKDYGSS
+104 FILKSEKDYGSS

-165 YYINDAGSQIDILG
+165 YYINDAGSQVDILG
-179 QSTYLR
+179 QSTFLR
-185 YQEVLGDDSIV
+185 YQEILGDDAIV
-196 IPDGHYPGAYLKE
+196 IPEGHYPGAYLKD
-209 IAAEIVKKDGDKW
+209 IAAEIVEKDGNKW
-222 LSTGVEARLDAFR
+222 LSKSVEERLDAFR

-272 DSVLNILEERELLY
+272 DSVLNILEDRELLY

-293 KGKQLENW
+293 KGKQSENW
-301 ISRPQKLFK
+301 VSRPQRLFK
-310 STLFGDDVDRP
+310 STLFGDDVDRAI
-321 LQKTDGSWTYFAS
+321 QKTDGSWTYFAS

-342 YKRGFTQMIDIWGAD
+342 YKRGFTEMIDIWGAD

-404 FVTIKDVV
+404 FVTIEDVV

-460 SVLRNA
+460 SVLRNS
-466 DIGNTGGSYEK
+466 DIGNTGGSFEK

-537 KEDERLRFIVE
+537 KEDEKLRFIVQ
-548 DDQDLSSARLSL
+548 DDKELSFARLSL

>member
-1 MNVYQDVEHMLMEAF
+1 MNIYQDVEHMLMEAF
-16 NTVLGPK
+16 NKVLGPK
-23 HIGKMDQNLIN
+23 DIGKIDQNLIS
-34 VEPPRDRGHG
+34 VEPPRDKEHG
-44 DVATNVAMVFAKKLS
+44 DVATNVAMVFAKILS
-59 IKPRDLAIQICNEL
+59 VKPRDLAIKICNEL
-73 DSNDDVSAVE
+73 DRNDYVAAVK

-104 FILGSGKDYGSS
+104 FILKSEKDYGSS

-165 YYINDAGSQIDILG
+165 YYINDAGSQVDILG
-179 QSTYLR
+179 KSTFLR
-185 YQEVLGDDSIV
+185 YQEILGDDSIV
-196 IPDGHYPGAYLKE
+196 IPEGHYPGAYLKD
-209 IAAEIVKKDGDKW
+209 IAAEIVEKDGNKW
-222 LSTGVEARLDAFR
+222 LSKSVEERLDAFR

-272 DSVLNILEERELLY
+272 DSVLNILEDRELLY

-293 KGKQLENW
+293 KGKQSENW
-301 ISRPQKLFK
+301 ISRPQRLFK
-310 STLFGDDVDRP
+310 STLFGDDVDRAI
-321 LQKTDGSWTYFAS
+321 QKTDGSWTYFAS

-342 YKRGFTQMIDIWGAD
+342 YKRGFTEMIDIWGAD

-404 FVTIKDVV
+404 FITIEDVV

-466 DIGNTGGSYEK
+466 NIGNTSGSFEK

-537 KEDERLRFIVE
+537 KEDEKLRFIVE
-548 DDQDLSSARLSL
+548 DDKELSLARLSL
-560 IKAIAIVIASGL
+560 VKAIAIVIASGL

>member
-1 MNVYQDVEHMLMEAF
+1 MNIYQDVEHMLMEAF
-16 NTVLGPK
+16 IKVLGPK
-23 HIGKMDQNLIN
+23 DIGKIDQNLIN

-73 DSNDDVSAVE
+73 DSNDDISAVE

-222 LSTGVEARLDAFR
+222 LSTGVEERLDAFR

-404 FVTIKDVV
+404 FVTIEDVV

-537 KEDERLRFIVE
+537 KEDEKLRFIVE
-548 DDQDLSSARLSL
+548 DDQELSSARLSL

>member
-1 MNVYQDVEHMLMEAF
+1 MNIYQDVEHMLMEAF
-16 NTVLGPK
+16 NKVLGPK
-23 HIGKMDQNLIN
+23 DIGKIDQNLIT
-34 VEPPRDRGHG
+34 VEPPRDKEHG
-44 DVATNVAMVFAKKLS
+44 DVATNVAMVFAKILS
-59 IKPRDLAIQICNEL
+59 IKPRDLAIKICNEL
-73 DSNDDVSAVE
+73 DRNDYVAAVK

-104 FILGSGKDYGSS
+104 FILKSEKDYGSS

-165 YYINDAGSQIDILG
+165 YYINDAGSQVDILG
-179 QSTYLR
+179 QSTFLR

-196 IPDGHYPGAYLKE
+196 IPDGHYPGAYLKD
-209 IAAEIVKKDGDKW
+209 IASEIVEKDGNKW
-222 LSTGVEARLDAFR
+222 LSKSVEERLDAFR

-272 DSVLNILEERELLY
+272 DSVLNILEDRELLY

-293 KGKQLENW
+293 KGKQSENW
-301 ISRPQKLFK
+301 ISRPQRLFK
-310 STLFGDDVDRP
+310 STLFGDDVDRAI
-321 LQKTDGSWTYFAS
+321 QKTDGSWTYFAS

-342 YKRGFTQMIDIWGAD
+342 YKRGFTEMIDIWGAD

-390 RDGKPVRM
+390 KDGKPVRM

-404 FVTIKDVV
+404 FITIEDVV

-466 DIGNTGGSYEK
+466 NIGNTGGSFEK

-537 KEDERLRFIVE
+537 KEDEKLRFIVQ
-548 DDQDLSSARLSL
+548 DDKELSFARLSL

>member
-1 MNVYQDVEHMLMEAF
+1 MNIYQDVEHMLMEAF
-16 NTVLGPK
+16 NKVLGPK
-23 HIGKMDQNLIN
+23 DIGKIDQNLIN
-34 VEPPRDRGHG
+34 VEPPRDKEHG
-44 DVATNVAMVFAKKLS
+44 DVATNVAMVFAKILS
-59 IKPRDLAIQICNEL
+59 IKPRDLAIKICNEL
-73 DSNDDVSAVE
+73 DRNDYVAAVK

-104 FILGSGKDYGSS
+104 FILKSEKDYGSS

-165 YYINDAGSQIDILG
+165 YYINDAGSQVDILG
-179 QSTYLR
+179 KSTFLR
-185 YQEVLGDDSIV
+185 YQEILGDDSIV
-196 IPDGHYPGAYLKE
+196 IPEGHYPGAYLKD
-209 IAAEIVKKDGDKW
+209 IAAEIVEKDGNKW
-222 LSTGVEARLDAFR
+222 LSKSVEERLDAFR

-293 KGKQLENW
+293 KGKQSENW
-301 ISRPQKLFK
+301 VSRPQRLFK
-310 STLFGDDVDRP
+310 STLFGDDVDRAI
-321 LQKTDGSWTYFAS
+321 QKTDGSWTYFAS

-342 YKRGFTQMIDIWGAD
+342 YKRGFTEMIDIWGAD

-404 FVTIKDVV
+404 FVTIEDVV

-466 DIGNTGGSYEK
+466 DIGNIGGSSEK

-537 KEDERLRFIVE
+537 KEDEKLRFIVE
-548 DDQDLSSARLSL
+548 DDKELSFARLSL